1 MSSFA
6 TFVLL
11 KTSRSSNPKL
21 LVVRGTL
28 CDIFMKK
35 LKIDNYIGCI
45 VGGAIG
51 DALGAPTEFM
61 RLDNILEK
69 YGSNG
74 VNDYVEY
81 DNGFGEITDDTQML
95 LFTAE
100 GLLRS
105 WHRAT
110 IKGIWGA
117 YSTICYES
125 YLRWLKTQ
133 NDWFGDNALCHL
145 KLDGW
150 LINERFLHKRRAPG
164 ATCLSALRTGIPG
177 TLENPINNSK
187 GCGGIMRIAP
197 VGLLF
202 YNDPENA
209 FKIGNELA
217 AMTHGH
223 PSGYLSAG
231 YLAALIAYINSG
243 KNLMDSIK
251 ETSKLLITYD
261 QHEETLAS
269 VENALELHALH
280 NPNYKQLETLG
291 EGWVG
296 EEALSISLYCCLSYE
311 NDFEKAINLAINHS
325 GDTDSTGAITGNI
338 LGLLLGE
345 KAIPNRWIINLMN
358 YQTIKQIGEDIH
370 TEVKGN
376 GYDQFDN
383 EWEQKYPTC

>member
-1 MSSFA
+1 
-6 TFVLL
+6 
-11 KTSRSSNPKL
+11 
-21 LVVRGTL
+21 
-28 CDIFMKK
+28 
-35 LKIDNYIGCI
+35 
-45 VGGAIG
+45 
-51 DALGAPTEFM
+51 
-61 RLDNILEK
+61 
-69 YGSNG
+69 
-74 VNDYVEY
+74 
-81 DNGFGEITDDTQML
+81 
-95 LFTAE
+95 
-100 GLLRS
+100 
-105 WHRAT
+105 
-110 IKGIWGA
+110 
-117 YSTICYES
+117 
-125 YLRWLKTQ
+125 
-133 NDWFGDNALCHL
+133 
-145 KLDGW
+145 
-150 LINERFLHKRRAPG
+150 
-164 ATCLSALRTGIPG
+164 
-177 TLENPINNSK
+177 
-187 GCGGIMRIAP
+187 MRIAP

-202 YNDPENA
+202 YNDPGNA
-209 FKIGNELA
+209 FKIGSELA